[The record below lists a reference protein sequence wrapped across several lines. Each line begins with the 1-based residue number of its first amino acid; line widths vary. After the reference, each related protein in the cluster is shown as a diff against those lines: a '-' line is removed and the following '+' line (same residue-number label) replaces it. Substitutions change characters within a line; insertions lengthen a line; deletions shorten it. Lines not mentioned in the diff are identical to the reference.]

1 MNKRFIVCIA
11 ALAVFVSASAQSQMQ
26 DFKKFREDLKKRYS
40 DFRSNV
46 LKDYDKFLEGVW
58 KEYEQFK
65 AFKEDTVSKPPV
77 PPVVPSVLAQQ
88 PLPVVLPSPIPELSR
103 KSPEAI
109 PTPEFKPIVSQIFL
123 LPEKEF
129 DFYGIPVSL
138 PEVFVVLPDSLKVSA
153 DYAEA
158 WRSLEKSEVKSALIP
173 ALKAKAAEFSLNDYL
188 TYELAYSYVK
198 AVAKLHGN
206 ALMSLL
212 HYILANMN
220 YDARIG
226 VNSEGEAV
234 LLLPFKQDMVYG
246 RTYLQINGQNYFTFR
261 NKEASPKHPTS
272 MKLYTCEL
280 PANSNTGSKFD
291 LRIDSLTLPYTPQP
305 YKLSGAGLEV
315 SGELN
320 GNILKLLYHYPQ
332 MPTGEYARSSI
343 LQNTR
348 QNIVEQLKTQLEDQP
363 QLEAVNTL
371 LHFVQEAFEYATDS
385 AFHGFE
391 KPYFFEETLYYP
403 KCDCEDRSIFYTYL
417 LWHVL
422 GIENQL
428 LSFPGH
434 ESVSVN
440 LAEQIEGDSYEYE
453 GKRFYISDPT
463 YMGASS
469 GMCMPQYKT
478 VSPEIDHTYAP

>member
-1 MNKRFIVCIA
+1 MNKRFILCIA
-11 ALAVFVSASAQSQMQ
+11 ALAVIVSASAQSQVQ

-40 DFRSNV
+40 DFRSNI
-46 LKDYDKFLEGVW
+46 LENYDKFLEGVW

-65 AFKEDTVSKPPV
+65 AFEKDTVSKPPV
-77 PPVVPSVLAQQ
+77 PPVVPSILAQQ
-88 PLPVVLPSPIPELSR
+88 PIPVVLPSPIPEIKKEHPKAS
-103 KSPEAI
+103 
-109 PTPEFKPIVSQIFL
+109 PTPEFKPVIPQIFPL
-123 LPEKEF
+123 SEKEF
-129 DFYGIPVSL
+129 DFYGISVSL
-138 PEVFVVLPDSLKVSA
+138 PEVSITLPDSLKESA

-158 WRSLEKSEVKSALIP
+158 WRSLEKSDVKSVLIP

-188 TYELAYSYVK
+188 KYELAYSYVEE
-198 AVAKLHGN
+198 VAELHGN
-206 ALMSLL
+206 ALMSMV

-226 VNSEGEAV
+226 VNTYGEAI
-234 LLLPFKQDMVYG
+234 LLLPFEQDMVYG
-246 RTYLQINGQNYFTFR
+246 RTYLQINGQNYFTFQG
-261 NKEASPKHPTS
+261 KEVSKERPAS

-280 PANSNTGSKFD
+280 PAKAGNRFN
-291 LRIDSLTLPYTPQP
+291 LRIDSLTLPYAPQT

-320 GNILKLLYHYPQ
+320 GNILRLLYRYPQ
-332 MPTGEYARSSI
+332 MPIGEYACSNI
-343 LQNTR
+343 LNNTR
-348 QNIVEQLKTQLEDQP
+348 HDIVKQLKAQLEDRP

-417 LWHVL
+417 LWNVL

-434 ESVSVN
+434 ESVSVH

-453 GKRFYISDPT
+453 GKKFYISDPT

-478 VSPEIDHTYAP
+478 VPPEIDHTYAP